1 MTDILHRRLPADGE
15 PPPSLRRDGPA
26 PAAEPI
32 RMMDVVRGVQAIALA
47 AERGG
52 DPDIVA
58 AALKKSGAPVGRAV
72 MIGDTPYD
80 IEAARRTGIATIA
93 LRCGGWDD
101 AHLLGAIA
109 IYDHPRHL
117 LEQLAHSPFCA

>member
-26 PAAEPI
+26 AAAEPI

-58 AALKKSGAPVGRAV
+58 ACRRVQSLLARLRNDFVEDL
-72 MIGDTPYD
+72 IGDRAPS
-80 IEAARRTGIATIA
+80 ERAA
-93 LRCGGWDD
+93 
-101 AHLLGAIA
+101 
-109 IYDHPRHL
+109 
-117 LEQLAHSPFCA
+117 